1 MAAARSGAGA
11 VTVLV
16 LLKAAKMTLDASK
29 LLFWA
34 VQRVYGGEMGA
45 MRGYNGA
52 VMG

>member
-11 VTVLV
+11 VTVL

-29 LLFWA
+29 LLFWP

>member
-29 LLFWA
+29 LLFWV

>member
-16 LLKAAKMTLDASK
+16 LLKAAKMTLDVSK
-29 LLFWA
+29 LLFWP